1 MKSIKFIL
9 SILIS
14 ILFLVAVDIACIF
27 IVNRPLFAIKIN
39 NGDSAN
45 IVYKGIFYDTY
56 NCIEYSVPQIKNKFS
71 KFECSIPIKDL
82 EIKEIVDTTTE
93 IDGFVCS
100 SSLEKFYE
108 DDKKEYFY
116 SCIKSDYI
124 IVRYTNGKEETTKE
138 ALKNGNI
145 KISDLDLYGI
155 NYYSEDK

>member
-1 MKSIKFIL
+1 MKSIKIIL

-27 IVNRPLFAIKIN
+27 IINKPLFAVKMN
-39 NGDSAN
+39 NVDSAN
-45 IVYKGIFYDTY
+45 IVYKGLFYDTY

-71 KFECSIPIKDL
+71 KFACSIPIKDL
-82 EIKEIVDTTTE
+82 EIKEIIDTSKE
-93 IDGFVCS
+93 IDGFVCA

-124 IVRYTNGKEETTKE
+124 IVRYTNGKEEKVKD

-145 KISDLDLYGI
+145 RITDLDLYDI
-155 NYYSEDK
+155 NYYSEGK